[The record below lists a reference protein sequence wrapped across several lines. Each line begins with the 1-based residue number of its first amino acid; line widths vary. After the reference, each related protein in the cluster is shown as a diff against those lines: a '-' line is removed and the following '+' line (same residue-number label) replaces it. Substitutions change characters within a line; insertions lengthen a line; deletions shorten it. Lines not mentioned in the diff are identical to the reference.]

1 MAKYNT
7 FVVYDCKRRKNL
19 LVTSSARKAKKEL
32 HVGVKIE
39 VWNEN
44 MHIEKIYFKTKE
56 NLEKYINEEKQ
67 YIAMKQAKAEKR
79 NKRRK
84 HHGLRYEN

>member
-7 FVVYDCKRRKNL
+7 FVVYNCKGRKNL
-19 LVTSSARKAKKEL
+19 LVTSSARKASREL
-32 HVGVKIE
+32 CIGIKIE

-44 MHIEKIYFKTKE
+44 QFIEKIYFRTRRK
-56 NLEKYINEEKQ
+56 LDRYIREERE
-67 YIAMKQAKAEKR
+67 YIARKQATAERK

-84 HHGLRYEN
+84 AKWPMT

>member
-7 FVVYDCKRRKNL
+7 FVVCSCEKRKIL
-19 LVTSSARKAKKEL
+19 LVTSSARKAKNEL
-32 HVGVKIE
+32 YAGIKIE

-44 MHIEKIYFKTKE
+44 TFIEKIYFRTRK
-56 NLEKYINEEKQ
+56 NLNKYINEEKQ
-67 YIAMKQAKAEKR
+67 YIAMKQAKAEQR

-84 HHGLRYEN
+84 SHGL

>member
-7 FVVYDCKRRKNL
+7 FVVYNCKGRKNL
-19 LVTSSARKAKKEL
+19 LVTSSARKARREMR
-32 HVGVKIE
+32 VGIKVE

-44 MHIEKIYFKTKE
+44 MLKEVIYYKTRKK
-56 NLEKYINEEKQ
+56 LEKHVRNEKKF
-67 YIAMKQAKAEKR
+67 IALRQAEAELR

-84 HHGLRYEN
+84 EDGLQYEY

>member
-7 FVVYDCKRRKNL
+7 FVVYDCKKRKNI
-19 LVTSSARKAKKEL
+19 LVTSSARKVRGEL
-32 HVGVKIE
+32 HVGIKVE

-44 MHIEKIYFKTKE
+44 TFIENIYFKTKR
-56 NLEKYINEEKQ
+56 NLEKYISEEKQ
-67 YIAMKQAKAEKR
+67 YIAIQQANAEKR

-84 HHGLRYEN
+84 GVTVYDL

>member
-7 FVVYDCKRRKNL
+7 FVVYNCKGRKNL
-19 LVTSSARKAKKEL
+19 LVTSSARKAKGEL
-32 HVGVKIE
+32 HIGIKIE

-44 MHIEKIYFKTKE
+44 TFIENIYFKTRK
-56 NLEKYINEEKQ
+56 NLNKYVSEEKE
-67 YIAMKQAKAEKR
+67 YIAMKQVKAEKR

-84 HHGLRYEN
+84 GYGL

>member
-7 FVVYDCKRRKNL
+7 FAVVDCKKRKSVL
-19 LVTSSARKAKKEL
+19 ITSSARKARGMLKTGFK
-32 HVGVKIE
+32 VE

-44 MHIEKIYFKTKE
+44 NFVETVYSRQAE
-56 NLEKYINEEKQ
+56 RLNEYVSQEKQ
-67 YIAMKQAKAEKR
+67 YIAAKQAKAEER

-84 HHGLRYEN
+84 GHGL

>member
-7 FVVYDCKRRKNL
+7 FVVYDCRGRKNL
-19 LVTSSARKAKKEL
+19 LVTSSARKAKSML
-32 HVGVKIE
+32 SVGIKIE

-44 MHIEKIYFKTKE
+44 TFVECIYSKTKE
-56 NLEKYINEEKQ
+56 RINKYINEEKK
-67 YIAMKQAKAEKR
+67 YIANKQARAEQR

-84 HHGLRYEN
+84 SYGLRYES

>member
-7 FVVYDCKRRKNL
+7 FVVYNCKKRKNL
-19 LVTSSARKAKKEL
+19 LVTSSARKANGEL
-32 HVGVKIE
+32 HVGIKIE

-44 MHIEKIYFKTKE
+44 THIETIYFRTAR
-56 NLEKYINEEKQ
+56 NLNKYIDKEKQ
-67 YIAMKQAKAEKR
+67 YIAAKQAKAELR

-84 HHGLRYEN
+84 GHGL

>member
-19 LVTSSARKAKKEL
+19 LVTSSARKAKSEL
-32 HVGVKIE
+32 HVGIKVE

-44 MHIEKIYFKTKE
+44 AHIETVYSKTMRG
-56 NLEKYINEEKQ
+56 LDKYISEEKQ
-67 YIAMKQAKAEKR
+67 YIAKKQAKAELR

-84 HHGLRYEN
+84 GHGL

>member
-7 FVVYDCKRRKNL
+7 FVVYDCKKRKNL
-19 LVTSSARKAKKEL
+19 LVTSSARKAKGEL
-32 HVGVKIE
+32 HVGVKVE

-44 MHIEKIYFKTKE
+44 TYIETVYARTMRG
-56 NLEKYINEEKQ
+56 LDRYISEEKQ
-67 YIAMKQAKAEKR
+67 YIAKKQAKAELR

-84 HHGLRYEN
+84 GNGL

>member
-7 FVVYDCKRRKNL
+7 FVVYDCKKRKNL

-44 MHIEKIYFKTKE
+44 MHIEKIYFKTRM
-56 NLEKYINEEKQ
+56 NLEKYISEEKQ
-67 YIAMKQAKAEKR
+67 YITNKQVKSELR

-84 HHGLRYEN
+84 GSGL

>member
-7 FVVYDCKRRKNL
+7 FVVYNCKKRKNL
-19 LVTSSARKAKKEL
+19 LVTSSARKAKGEF
-32 HVGVKIE
+32 HVGIRIE

-44 MHIEKIYFKTKE
+44 TFIENIYFRTRR
-56 NLEKYINEEKQ
+56 NLEKYISEEKQ
-67 YIAMKQAKAEKR
+67 YIAMKQAKAEQR

-84 HHGLRYEN
+84 GHGS

>member
-7 FVVYDCKRRKNL
+7 FVVYDCKGRKNL
-19 LVTSSARKAKKEL
+19 LVTSSARKAKAEL
-32 HVGVKIE
+32 HVGIKIE

-44 MHIEKIYFKTKE
+44 TFIEKIYFKTRR
-56 NLEKYINEEKQ
+56 NLERYISEEKQ
-67 YIAMKQAKAEKR
+67 YIAMKQAKAEYR

-84 HHGLRYEN
+84 GHGL

>member
-19 LVTSSARKAKKEL
+19 LVTSSARKAKGEL
-32 HVGVKIE
+32 HVGVKVE

-44 MHIEKIYFKTKE
+44 TYIETVYARTMRG
-56 NLEKYINEEKQ
+56 LDKYVSEEKQ
-67 YIAMKQAKAEKR
+67 YIAKKQAKAELR

-84 HHGLRYEN
+84 NHGL

>member
-7 FVVYDCKRRKNL
+7 FVVYDCKKRKNL
-19 LVTSSARKAKKEL
+19 LVTSSARKAKGEL
-32 HVGVKIE
+32 HTGIKIE

-44 MHIEKIYFKTKE
+44 IHIETIYLKTMRG
-56 NLEKYINEEKQ
+56 LDKYVSKEKQ
-67 YIAMKQAKAEKR
+67 YIAKKQTKAELR

-84 HHGLRYEN
+84 GHGL

>member
-7 FVVYDCKRRKNL
+7 FVIYDCKRRKNL
-19 LVTSSARKAKKEL
+19 LITSSARKAKGEL
-32 HVGVKIE
+32 RVGVKVE

-44 MHIEKIYFKTKE
+44 TFIEKIYFKTRR
-56 NLEKYINEEKQ
+56 NLEKYVSEEKR
-67 YIAMKQAKAEKR
+67 YIAMKQAKAEQR

-84 HHGLRYEN
+84 GHGL

>member
-7 FVVYDCKRRKNL
+7 FVVYDCERRKNL
-19 LVTSSARKAKKEL
+19 LVTSSARKAKSKL
-32 HVGVKIE
+32 HIGIKIE

-44 MHIEKIYFKTKE
+44 TFIENIYFKSRK
-56 NLEKYINEEKQ
+56 NLEKYIIEEKQ
-67 YIAMKQAKAEKR
+67 YIAMKQQRAEQL

-84 HHGLRYEN
+84 GYGL

>member
-7 FVVYDCKRRKNL
+7 FVVYDCKGRKNL
-19 LVTSSARKAKKEL
+19 LVTSSARKARAEL
-32 HVGVKIE
+32 HVGIKIE

-44 MHIEKIYFKTKE
+44 AFIEKIYFKTRR
-56 NLEKYINEEKQ
+56 NLERYISEEKQ

-79 NKRRK
+79 NKRRRG
-84 HHGLRYEN
+84 HGL

>member
-7 FVVYDCKRRKNL
+7 FVVYNCKGRKNL
-19 LVTSSARKAKKEL
+19 LVTSSARKARGEL
-32 HVGVKIE
+32 HVGIKIE

-44 MHIEKIYFKTKE
+44 TFKEKIYFRTRK
-56 NLEKYINEEKQ
+56 NLDKYIREERE
-67 YIAMKQAKAEKR
+67 YIAKKQATAELK

-84 HHGLRYEN
+84 GYGL

>member
-19 LVTSSARKAKKEL
+19 LVTSSARKAKGEL
-32 HVGVKIE
+32 HVGIKVE

-44 MHIEKIYFKTKE
+44 VHMETVYARTMRG
-56 NLEKYINEEKQ
+56 LDKYIQEEKQ
-67 YIAMKQAKAEKR
+67 YIAKKQAKAELR

-84 HHGLRYEN
+84 GYGL

>member
-7 FVVYDCKRRKNL
+7 FVVYSCKSRKNL
-19 LVTSSARKAKKEL
+19 LVTSSARKAKEML
-32 HVGVKIE
+32 CAGLKIE

-44 MHIEKIYFKTKE
+44 TFIERIYFKTRKS
-56 NLEKYINEEKQ
+56 LERYISEEKQ
-67 YIAMKQAKAEKR
+67 YIAAKQAKAEQK

-84 HHGLRYEN
+84 YNGL